1 MAAEVRYIVT
11 LVAPKVCAAGLVL
24 LGMAACAPASG
35 QTAGEL
41 MRQAETD
48 FLAGR
53 VEASMVNFDLVAQQ
67 RPDVAPQLW
76 QRGIALYYAGRY
88 AECRQQFESHR
99 LVNPAD
105 VENAAWHFL
114 CVARSDG
121 SEAALAALLP
131 VGRDGRSPMPE
142 IYEMFGGRMTEE
154 EVLTAAG
161 DNARGQ
167 FYAYLY
173 LGLYRE
179 ALGQTSGAREAILLA
194 ADDRFAAAGGY
205 MHGVAVVHRDRLG
218 R

>member
-1 MAAEVRYIVT
+1 MTVGMRYIVT

-53 VEASMVNFDLVAQQ
+53 VEESMVNFDQVVQL

-88 AECRQQFESHR
+88 EECRQQFESHR

-114 CVARSDG
+114 CVAQSDG
-121 SEAALAALLP
+121 SDAALAALLP
-131 VGRDGRSPMPE
+131 VGRDGRAPMPE
-142 IYEMFGGRMTEE
+142 IYEMFGGRMSQED
-154 EVLTAAG
+154 VLAAAG
-161 DNARGQ
+161 DSPRGQ
-167 FYAYLY
+167 FYAHLY

-179 ALGQTSGAREAILLA
+179 ALGQSEDARESILLA
-194 ADDRFAAAGGY
+194 AADRFAAVGGY
-205 MHGVAVVHRDRLG
+205 MHGVAVVHRDRMEP
-218 R
+218 